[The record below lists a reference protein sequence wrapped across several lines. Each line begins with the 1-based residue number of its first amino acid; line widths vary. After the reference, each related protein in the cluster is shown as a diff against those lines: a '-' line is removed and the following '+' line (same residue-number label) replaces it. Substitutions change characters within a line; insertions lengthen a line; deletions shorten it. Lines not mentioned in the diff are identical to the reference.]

1 MTATISLDSNALG
14 EELMI
19 DFIQSEH
26 GELQYGVMCRG
37 TEFSF
42 QVPKMLGNVQ
52 PLSLSTKTT
61 MDPQQ
66 GDVQGVTESFMI
78 TDQPVTIPTV
88 EWSTG
93 PLSYYNFDSQEN
105 PQTPYKT
112 VYPEISNDVLRHLV
126 RMHLFFN
133 EPTWGR

>member
-1 MTATISLDSNALG
+1 
-14 EELMI
+14 MI

-42 QVPKMLGNVQ
+42 QVPKMLGNVRVAVFVDKDHNG
-52 PLSLSTKTT
+52 PSK
-61 MDPQQ
+61 

-105 PQTPYKT
+105 PPANPIQDGLSGDI
-112 VYPEISNDVLRHLV
+112 E
-126 RMHLFFN
+126 
-133 EPTWGR
+133 